1 MGTGNT
7 RRRLTLAACALS
19 GSLLVSAGVSA
30 ASAASATSAPAA
42 SVMSASAASA
52 PQETTLR
59 VKMSGSGVDTLN
71 PFLAFF
77 NGALDI
83 FGSIYPA
90 LNSLDAKGR
99 PGPYLAESWTP
110 SQDRLT
116 WTFKLRDGLK
126 WSDGTPI
133 TAEDA
138 AWTFNLIMTDTVA
151 GTANGSLVGN
161 FASVTAT
168 DPTTLVIKTK
178 APQANVTYVSIPISG
193 IPIVPKHIWEPRA
206 KNLKDAKNDT
216 FPVVGYGPWTLTEY
230 KPEQYAKFDANKDFV
245 LGRPGFDHMI
255 QQSFK
260 STDAAVAALRS
271 GQLDYINGVNPTQF
285 KALRADKSLLTAREV
300 GNGWTGVEVNHNAR
314 TRTGKKIGTGH
325 PALGD
330 PVLRHAISLAT
341 DRKTLV
347 AKVLDGM
354 GGVGSGYLPPAWPQ
368 WKWQPAAGE
377 ETPFDLARA
386 GEILDDAGY
395 TKGAD
400 GVRVDPKSGRPLEL
414 RLGIHSDDTADAGI
428 STYLKG
434 WLETIGVKLKIQTLS
449 MSALN
454 SDLAKGDWDLL
465 MDGWTTGPDPT
476 YLLGIQTCATLPKDD
491 GTGGNTDAFFCDKAY
506 DELFGKQLTTF
517 DQDERAKVV
526 AEMQDILYRAD
537 VDQIHFYADT
547 LDVARTDTV
556 TGLITGQPDA
566 QGMYPAQTA
575 FWSYLKATPPSAE
588 AATVPAGEDG
598 GGGPLWIGGGVL
610 LLALAGGGIALKR
623 RSGAGD
629 RE

>member
-1 MGTGNT
+1 MGTGNP
-7 RRRLTLAACALS
+7 RRRLALAACALS
-19 GSLLVSAGVSA
+19 GSLVVGATAFGA
-30 ASAASATSAPAA
+30 ASAESATSAA
-42 SVMSASAASA
+42 SVSAA
-52 PQETTLR
+52 QETTLR
-59 VKMSGSGVDTLN
+59 VRMAGSGVDTLN

-77 NGALDI
+77 NGAYDI
-83 FGSIYPA
+83 FGSIYPT
-90 LNSLDAKGR
+90 LNSLDENGK

-110 SQDRLT
+110 SEDKLT
-116 WTFKLRDGLK
+116 WTFKLREGLK
-126 WSDGTPI
+126 WSDGKPI

-138 AWTFNLIMTDTVA
+138 AWTLNLIMTDTVA
-151 GTANGSLVGN
+151 GTANSSLVAN
-161 FASVTAT
+161 FESVTAP
-168 DPTTLVIKTK
+168 DPATLVIKTK
-178 APQANVTYVSIPISG
+178 APQANVVYMSIPISG
-193 IPIVPKHIWEPRA
+193 IPIVPKHVWEPRA

-230 KPEQYAKFDANKDFV
+230 KPEQYAKFDANKDFI

-285 KALRADKSLLTAREV
+285 KALQTDKSLLTAQEV

-314 TRTGKKIGTGH
+314 TRSGKKIGTGH

-330 PVLRHAISLAT
+330 PVLRRAISLAT
-341 DRKTLV
+341 DKKTLV
-347 AKVLDGM
+347 TKVLDGM
-354 GGVGSGYLPPAWPQ
+354 GVVGSGYLPPAWPQ
-368 WKWQPAAGE
+368 WSWKPAAGQ
-377 ETPFDLARA
+377 ETPFDLAQA
-386 GEILDDAGY
+386 GKILDDAGY

-400 GVRVDPKSGRPLEL
+400 GVRVDPKSDRPLEL

-434 WLETIGVKLKIQTLS
+434 WLETIGIKLKIQTLS

-476 YLLGIQTCATLPKDD
+476 YLLGLQTCATLPKDD
-491 GTGGNTDAFFCDKAY
+491 GTGGNTDAFFCDEAY
-506 DELFGKQLTTF
+506 DELFKKQLTTF

-526 AEMQDILYRAD
+526 AEMQDILYKAD
-537 VDQIHFYADT
+537 VDQIHFYANT

-575 FWSYLKATPPSAE
+575 FWSYLKAAPPAAKPAAASAE
-588 AATVPAGEDG
+588 EEG
-598 GGGPLWIGGGVL
+598 GGGRLWVGAGVL
-610 LLALAGGGIALKR
+610 LVALVGGGIVLRR